1 MFESIISK
9 ISNVVRRTI
18 RAVGAVTRKTP
29 LLAPIAIVAL
39 FLIW

>member
-1 MFESIISK
+1 MFESIVSK
-9 ISNVVRRTI
+9 ITNVIRNTL

-29 LLAPIAIVAL
+29 LLAPIAILAL